1 MRGAAMLSPSHPL
14 PEDHRGSPPN
24 RGGPRSAPH
33 VPADSSDGDL
43 ELSAVRHQPEGLEQL
58 QAQTKFTKKEL
69 QSLYRGFKSVSA
81 QGRVSGSGR
90 SPMGLTRCP
99 LLPPQE
105 CPSGRVDE
113 ETFTLIYAQ
122 FFPQGG
128 EWGRPGVASPP
139 QKKKIRGAP
148 TPPLPLSPLRRR
160 QRLRSLLVHRL
171 RRRRQR
177 GALLRGEQW
186 GGHQCHGGTPVPQG
200 DVGATTLG
208 SAEVAGLDAS
218 VPSSV
223 IHQIG
228 VPGRCC
234 VRRASRAGTRRG
246 FARSG
251 SAGPNGGAP
260 PPRKSAAPS
269 PAGAGGLRGACGSSW
284 HIPGD

>member
-1 MRGAAMLSPSHPL
+1 MGDSRFVPEHSQVQAGKVRGAAMLSPSHPL
-14 PEDHRGSPPN
+14 PGDHRGSPPN

-128 EWGRPGVASPP
+128 EWGHPGVASPP
-139 QKKKIRGAP
+139 QKKKYGV
-148 TPPLPLSPLRRR
+148 LPHPHFPCLPSADASAYAHFLFTAFDADG
-160 QRLRSLLVHRL
+160 S
-171 RRRRQR
+171 
-177 GALLRGEQW
+177 GALCFEVSSG
-186 GGHQCHGGTPVPQG
+186 
-200 DVGATTLG
+200 GAT
-208 SAEVAGLDAS
+208 SATGGRRCRRGTS
-218 VPSSV
+218 VP
-223 IHQIG
+223 
-228 VPGRCC
+228 PP
-234 VRRASRAGTRRG
+234 
-246 FARSG
+246 
-251 SAGPNGGAP
+251 SAVL
-260 PPRKSAAPS
+260 RLL
-269 PAGAGGLRGACGSSW
+269 GLM
-284 HIPGD
+284 